1 MWLIAL
7 IVGFVS
13 VVIDMTFDLLIRNN
27 THNAFKSLTHTVHPR
42 EMRRWQDVTQPKT
55 ILRLHFS
62 SCGGKQRLRQHFFK
76 MSFQSSYIH

>member
-27 THNAFKSLTHTVHPR
+27 THNAFKITV
-42 EMRRWQDVTQPKT
+42 T
-55 ILRLHFS
+55 
-62 SCGGKQRLRQHFFK
+62 
-76 MSFQSSYIH
+76 